1 MFEILTWHVAH
12 AYRNFEYFDN
22 LNQEWLLDCKTPFC
36 DPMHSEIE
44 KEVVDFY
51 QGPYRRSILGDKGF
65 VEWVK
70 ERLGDRPGWRRKSPS
85 LAGYLD

>member
-1 MFEILTWHVAH
+1 
-12 AYRNFEYFDN
+12 
-22 LNQEWLLDCKTPFC
+22 
-36 DPMHSEIE
+36 MHSEIE

-70 ERLGDRPGWRRKSPS
+70 ERLGDRQEKPESRRVFGLGVEQIARVKAKVYGKP
-85 LAGYLD
+85 LEG